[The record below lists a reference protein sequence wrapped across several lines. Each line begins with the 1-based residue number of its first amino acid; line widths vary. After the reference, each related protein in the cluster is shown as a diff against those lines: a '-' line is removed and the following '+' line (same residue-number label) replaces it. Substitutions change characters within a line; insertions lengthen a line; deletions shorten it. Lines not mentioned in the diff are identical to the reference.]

1 MDLDSPDYTKLLE
14 GYSKFIVP
22 TLQGRY
28 LKEEDLLEVFKTISR
43 KFKIK
48 NEGHSEE
55 GRIISSFRLGHGP
68 HKILIWSQ
76 MHGNETTT
84 TKSVL
89 DLMSY
94 FILNPKFSG
103 SLFDSCSFVIIPV
116 LNPDGAFNY
125 TRVNANAVDLNRDA
139 FLKTQS
145 ESRILQH
152 IYKAFQPDVCFN
164 MHDQRTIFSAGE
176 TAKPATV
183 SFLSPS
189 FNEER
194 DINDIRKQSMSLIS
208 SANRLLQQFIP
219 GQVGRY
225 DDGFNIN
232 CIGDYFQKDGTP
244 TVLFEAGHYPNDY
257 EREQTRKYIFLSLL
271 HMIIDVANQAEINS
285 ETDYFKIPEN
295 QKRFYDVILR
305 NVQFE
310 GKRVD
315 IALQFKETLSQSRIE
330 FVPVIEKIENLKSY
344 FGHREID
351 IKHHA
356 LEDENQIDLRVG
368 NVLATF
374 KVNDNVFVI

>member
-285 ETDYFKIPEN
+285 KTDYFKIPEN